1 MEKQKK
7 KKWGQYFTTNL
18 KLKEVVVKLVKNNP
32 SHLLEPSIGQGDLVL
47 AIQQQFPHTTI
58 DMYEI
63 DSSIP
68 LLHGIDRK
76 RVLFQDFLQTTI
88 TTTYKTIVGNPPYV
102 KHKKGNLYIDF
113 TKKCW
118 ELLDQEG
125 ELIFIVPSDFF
136 KMTRCSSLLINMLQH
151 GHFTDIFHPHEEGL
165 FQDASIDVLIY
176 RYCKSQNNNVE
187 KHLFYNGNTR
197 YLHSHDGVITFEIF
211 PQTKQQNLLQEVFN
225 VYVGIVSG
233 KDSVFKHDVLGNI
246 KVLVSNNRHEKFI
259 LLNQFPTGNKDVDE
273 HMLSHKKELLSRRI
287 KKFTENNWFQWG
299 ALRNIEIIHQQKGR
313 RCIYVHTLTRNSV
326 VAFQGEVGYFG
337 GSLLMLVPKQDDCDL
352 DKIVLFLNAHLP
364 PRYTFSGRFKI
375 GHKQLCQT
383 PIL

>member
-7 KKWGQYFTTNL
+7 KKLGQYFTTNP

-47 AIQQQFPHTTI
+47 AIQQQFPHTNI

-63 DSSIP
+63 DTTISM
-68 LLHGIDRK
+68 LNGIDRK
-76 RVLFQDFLQTTI
+76 RVLFQDFLQSTI
-88 TTTYKTIVGNPPYV
+88 TTTYQTIVGNPPYV
-102 KHKKGNLYIDF
+102 KYKKGNLYIDF

-136 KMTRCSSLLINMLQH
+136 KMTRCSSLLINMLTH
-151 GHFTDIFHPHEEGL
+151 GHFTDVFHPHQEGL

-176 RYCKSQNNNVE
+176 RYCKSQNNGDD
-187 KHLFYNGNTR
+187 KKIIYNGETR
-197 YLHSHDGVITFEIF
+197 YLHSHDGVITFETF
-211 PQTKQQNLLQEVFN
+211 PQTKQQCLLQELFN

-233 KDSVFKHDVLGNI
+233 KDSVFKHDILGNI
-246 KVLVSNNRHEKFI
+246 NVLVSNDRHDKFI

-273 HMLSHKKELLSRRI
+273 YMFSHKNELMSRRI

-299 ALRNIEIIHQQKGR
+299 ALRNIEVISLQKGKK
-313 RCIYVHTLTRNSV
+313 CIYVHTLTRNPV
-326 VAFQGEVGYFG
+326 IAFQGEVGYFG
-337 GSLLMLVPKQDDCDL
+337 GSLLMLVPKQDDYDL
-352 DKIVLFLNAHLP
+352 DKIVFFLNQQLP